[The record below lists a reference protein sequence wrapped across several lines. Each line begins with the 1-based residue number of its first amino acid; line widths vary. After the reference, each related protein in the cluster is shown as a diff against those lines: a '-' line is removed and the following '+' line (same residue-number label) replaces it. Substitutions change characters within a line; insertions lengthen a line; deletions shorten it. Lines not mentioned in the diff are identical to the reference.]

1 MTDPFEP
8 PAGEPERLPRTVAV
22 ERWLLAAIMALLCLI
37 TMGNVVVRYFTNV
50 SFAFTEEISVFLMVV
65 MTLLGASTAFY
76 RNKHIAIT
84 FFVERASPRARRR
97 LDLFGLAACV
107 VMFALLA
114 WFGGRMAWDDYRFDV
129 TSPALGAPQWIY
141 SACLPLLSLLIIGRL
156 AALIVWRARLR

>member
-1 MTDPFEP
+1 MTDPLEP
-8 PAGEPERLPRTVAV
+8 RSGEPERLPRTVAA

-65 MTLLGASTAFY
+65 MTLLGASTAFH
-76 RNKHIAIT
+76 RHKHIAIT
-84 FFVERASPRARRR
+84 FFVDRASPHMRWR
-97 LDLFGLAACV
+97 LELFSLIACI

-114 WFGGRMAWDDYRFDV
+114 WFGTRMAWDDYRFDV

-141 SACLPLLSLLIIGRL
+141 SACLPLISLLIIGRL
-156 AALIVWRARLR
+156 LALIVWRVKMR